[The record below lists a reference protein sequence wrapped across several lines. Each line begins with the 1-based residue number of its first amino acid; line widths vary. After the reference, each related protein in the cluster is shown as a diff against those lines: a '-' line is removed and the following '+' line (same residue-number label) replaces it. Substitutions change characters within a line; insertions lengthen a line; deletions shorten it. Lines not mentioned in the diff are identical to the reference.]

1 MASALH
7 DSGGH
12 FCTTLLDQNRLS
24 RSFFVSFFLPTG
36 SGFPSR

>member
-1 MASALH
+1 MASAFH

-12 FCTTLLDQNRLS
+12 SFTTLLGQNRLS
-24 RSFFVSFFLPTG
+24 RSFYVSFVLPTG